1 MKVVVKTRSDVSV
14 FRSEDCFED
23 AKSLRGGAVA
33 TLVAVQ
39 GEMRLP
45 LTISAMIP
53 QKAIIMFEVEE
64 KGGKHPDGTV
74 DAMVVCGITGR
85 AINPYMVERG
95 PLRPPNGI
103 HARFS
108 VPYNVVCI
116 HAHEDG
122 RVTVM
127 EHSMSLGD
135 SDLVELTEKQLFHGF
150 PENLRGSNKK
160 YLRAAKAAADKGN
173 TMNCRTARYIGE
185 RRKA

>member
-1 MKVVVKTRSDVSV
+1 MKIVVKTRSDISI
-14 FRSEDCFED
+14 FMAEDCFED
-23 AKSLRGGAVA
+23 AKSVRGGAVA

-45 LTISAMIP
+45 LTISSMIP

-74 DAMVVCGITGR
+74 DATVICGVTGR
-85 AINPYMVERG
+85 PIPPYMVEKG

-103 HARFS
+103 HARFA

-122 RVTVM
+122 RVTIM
-127 EHSMSLGD
+127 KHSMSLGD
-135 SDLVELTEKQLFHGF
+135 SDVVELVEKQLFHGF
-150 PENLRGSNKK
+150 PHNIRGANMK
-160 YLRAAKAAADKGN
+160 YLRAAQAAADKGD
-173 TMNCRTARYIGE
+173 TMNCRTARYVGE
-185 RRKA
+185 RRQA